1 MCFLSV
7 SAVAFAANCSIES
20 RTHAIIGRHLIRGA
34 VVLETGAR
42 YGTTSCFIAALLGNS
57 GHLVSVE
64 PDSSVW
70 SALEEN
76 RQSHNCQFWIVRG
89 VIAESSNSSSNSSNS
104 NSNGGGGVLPYR
116 HTNQG
121 YASRT
126 FPSSS
131 SSSSG
136 GSQYDPSESRRAWT
150 LSEMSTITGLRFDTL
165 VIDCEGCIQFLFPLS
180 LSAAALAQRLE
191 HVRTMIIEADMPVF
205 GGIETDCSA
214 LCVDYGVWIQNFRAV
229 GFELVE
235 KTLEPEYPWIFFY
248 VLVRR

>member
-1 MCFLSV
+1 MIRLCLFSIV
-7 SAVAFAANCSIES
+7 AANCSIES
-20 RTHAIIGRHLIRGA
+20 RTHAIIGRHLSRSA

-76 RQSHNCQFWIVRG
+76 RQTHNCQFWIVHG
-89 VIAESSNSSSNSSNS
+89 VIAESADTGNSTTVSDS
-104 NSNGGGGVLPYR
+104 GGVPYR

-126 FPSSS
+126 FPSPSAS

-136 GSQYDPSESRRAWT
+136 SYDPSVSRRAWT
-150 LSEMSTITGLRFDTL
+150 LPEISTITGLHFDTL

-180 LSAAALAQRLE
+180 LSSAALARRLE
-191 HVRTMIIEADMPVF
+191 HVRMMIIEADMPVY
-205 GGIETDCSA
+205 GGIKTDCVS
-214 LCVDYGVWIQNFRAV
+214 LCVDYGLWIQNFRAV
-229 GFELVE
+229 GFEVVE
-235 KTLEPEYPWIFFY
+235 KTLEPKYPWIFFY
-248 VLVRR
+248 VLVRRKDKG